1 MKICKNK
8 MQSLQTSRPKG
19 TFKIR
24 DTHPTDP
31 NYIFIAWRAD
41 RRYNEYWRLKSNNP
55 LTKISDRYKNRIL
68 QTSTQ
73 TNKPIGTFKRKDPHP
88 TVPNLFFQSW
98 NHKKNQERWATQKT
112 LDHEDQ
118 RKSNWVQKIGKE
130 KKKEKY
136 ANDPKYREHV
146 KEVNRRNKAKP
157 KNRARANKTEKKRR
171 LRLGK
176 KHLQAVQKRAIA
188 KNPEHYR
195 EMARINGLKYNYR
208 REVNNRILTK
218 NQKQEMRVVYTQA
231 RRISK
236 CLQIPFDVDHTIPLS
251 KNGLHEP
258 TNIQP
263 VPSSWNRSKQNKH
276 CEPWTAWQQAA

>member
-1 MKICKNK
+1 MKMCKNI
-8 MQSLQTSRPKG
+8 MQSLQTGKPKG

-24 DTHPTDP
+24 DIHPTNP
-31 NYIFIAWRAD
+31 NYIFIAWRSD
-41 RRYNEYWRLKSNNP
+41 RRYHEYWRPINNNR
-55 LTKISDRYKNRIL
+55 ISEIEERYKNRIL
-68 QTSTQ
+68 QTNIQ
-73 TNKPIGTFKRKDPHP
+73 TDKPIGTFKRKDPHP
-88 TVPNLFFQSW
+88 TIPNLFFQSW

-118 RKSNWVQKIGKE
+118 RKVNWVQQIGKK

-136 ANDPKYREHV
+136 ANDPNYREHI
-146 KEVNRRNKAKP
+146 KEVSRKNKAKP

-176 KHLQAVQKRAIA
+176 KHLQSIQKRAMA

-195 EMARINGLKYNYR
+195 EMARINSLKYNYR

-218 NQKQEMRVVYTQA
+218 NQKQKMRVIYTQT

-236 CLQIPFDVDHTIPLS
+236 CLQIPFDVDHIIPLS
-251 KNGLHEP
+251 KGGLHEP
-258 TNIQP
+258 NNLQP
-263 VPSSWNRSKQNKH
+263 VPASWNRSKQNRH
-276 CEPWTAWQQAA
+276 CEPWSAWRKAA